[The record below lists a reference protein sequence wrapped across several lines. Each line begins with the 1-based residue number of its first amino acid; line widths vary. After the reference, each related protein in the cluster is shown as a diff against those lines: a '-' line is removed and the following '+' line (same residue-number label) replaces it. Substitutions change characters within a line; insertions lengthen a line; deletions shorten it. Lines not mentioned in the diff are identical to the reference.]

1 MSQIATQQRSV
12 ARAGDSPTLRPD
24 ELNLFDE
31 TAVAISS
38 TGPTY
43 SLAATVGLLFLA
55 VAYAGPAAVIVSFL
69 PMLFIA
75 VAYFYLNRRDPNCGA
90 SYAWLSKLVSP
101 RIGWFNGWVQLAA
114 SVLFCIAAPV
124 LAADYTLQFVHSVGW
139 TSHTLTNP
147 WLVAGI
153 ATAWLGLITFVTV
166 YSVRWT
172 ANTQWVAVLIQY
184 GVVVVTSIWGIVKVA
199 VHHPAGSTG
208 FHWSWLN
215 PLSLHGYGGLAAG
228 VVLGLFLF
236 WGWDTA
242 VNLNEES
249 KNSSKT
255 PGRAVIV
262 SMFFLGF
269 IFVLNIVA
277 AQMLLPEKQLASQGT
292 NVLFYFSEQVGGQGL
307 GYLMIFAVLVSTV
320 ADTQTTLLPA
330 SRLTLSMARDRVFPG
345 VFSAIHD
352 EFQTPLVGTL
362 TLAGLAL
369 LGIIVRTA
377 SPTVN
382 AGYGNIINDIGVLVA
397 VYYGATGVA
406 CAWAY
411 RKVMFDSARFFVS
424 AILLPFL
431 AGLFCFWVGYEVVH
445 QSGLAAS
452 ADVLAVLALGVPL
465 VWLAGRL
472 TRSDFFKR
480 RPVAYASI
488 TGEPELVVNRIAPE
502 QPGSSVDSRKGL

>member
-1 MSQIATQQRSV
+1 MR
-12 ARAGDSPTLRPD
+12 ARPQSSARVSEPAAPTPAIPETGGADNGGTLRAN

-31 TAVAISS
+31 TVVAISS

-43 SLAATVGLLFLA
+43 SLAATAGLLFVA

-101 RIGWFNGWVQLAA
+101 RVGWFNGWVQLAA

-139 TSHTLTNP
+139 TSHTLTDP
-147 WLVAGI
+147 WLIAGI
-153 ATAWLGLITFVTV
+153 ATAWLALITFITV

-172 ANTQWVAVLIQY
+172 ANTQWVFLAISY
-184 GVVVVTSIWGIVKVA
+184 GVVLVTSIWGIVKVV

-208 FHWSWLN
+208 FRWSWLN
-215 PLSLHGYGGLAAG
+215 PLSLHGYQGLAAG

-249 KNSSKT
+249 KNATKT
-255 PGRAVIV
+255 PGRAVII
-262 SMFFLGF
+262 SMFFLDF

-277 AQMLLPEKQLASQGT
+277 AQMLLPEKELANQGA
-292 NVLFYFSEQVGGQGL
+292 NLLFYFSQQVGGQAL

-320 ADTQTTLLPA
+320 ADAQTTLLPA
-330 SRLTLSMARDRVFPG
+330 SRLTLSMSRDRVFPH
-345 VFSAIHD
+345 VFSEIKTNN
-352 EFQTPLVGTL
+352 QTPLVGTL
-362 TLAGLAL
+362 IIAGFAL
-369 LGIIVRTA
+369 FGIILRTA

-397 VYYGATGVA
+397 IYYGATGIG

-411 RKVMFDSARFFVS
+411 RKVMFHSAGFFVT
-424 AILLPFL
+424 AVLLPLL

-452 ADVLAVLALGVPL
+452 ADVLVVLALGIPL
-465 VWLAGRL
+465 VWAAQRFSRG
-472 TRSDFFKR
+472 DFFR
-480 RPVAYASI
+480 QRPVAYTSI
-488 TGEPELVVNRIAPE
+488 E
-502 QPGSSVDSRKGL
+502 